1 MIAKET
7 TKSGK
12 LGKLQR
18 LSAALNANGADL
30 PQFEG
35 SRAQLAAL
43 LAQAQEMAKQQAA
56 ATAVKQEASQQLK
69 TLLTEGERLGTVL
82 QLAVKQHYGIRA
94 EKLAEFGMQPFRGRP
109 RKAAPA
115 TTPTP
120 HPPTTTPPPATT
132 PPPTTG
138 GPVPHAATP
147 ETV

>member
-1 MIAKET
+1 MIAKEN

-35 SRAQLAAL
+35 SRAQFAAL

-56 ATAVKQEASQQLK
+56 ATAVKQEASLQLK

-109 RKAAPA
+109 RKAAAPA
-115 TTPTP
+115 PGPTP
-120 HPPTTTPPPATT
+120 HPPTTTPPPPTT
-132 PPPTTG
+132 GGTG

-147 ETV
+147 ETA